1 MNAKSSAVALVL
13 ALTACTS
20 KVPQTSQPAATTHA
34 TAALASVTPPPVVT
48 VAATVAPL
56 PKIAVVKH
64 ADKLALK
71 RIVLARGVE
80 HHEPV
85 DPATSF
91 DAKTQK
97 VFAFVEIENP
107 EKLPG
112 EITVEFEPPSK
123 KDTGRVSLAVGDS
136 SRWRTWAFTRQAHEA
151 GEWTAIVRDEH
162 GHVIGRQ
169 AFDVTL

>member
-1 MNAKSSAVALVL
+1 MAAQPHTKA
-13 ALTACTS
+13 
-20 KVPQTSQPAATTHA
+20 PQTSQPTATTRA
-34 TAALASVTPPPVVT
+34 TATVASVAPPPVVT
-48 VAATVAPL
+48 ASVTVVAPP
-56 PKIAVVKH
+56 PKVAVVKH

-85 DPATSF
+85 DSATSF

-123 KDTGRVSLAVGDS
+123 KDT
-136 SRWRTWAFTRQAHEA
+136 RQAHEA
-151 GEWTAIVRDEH
+151 GEWTAIVRDER